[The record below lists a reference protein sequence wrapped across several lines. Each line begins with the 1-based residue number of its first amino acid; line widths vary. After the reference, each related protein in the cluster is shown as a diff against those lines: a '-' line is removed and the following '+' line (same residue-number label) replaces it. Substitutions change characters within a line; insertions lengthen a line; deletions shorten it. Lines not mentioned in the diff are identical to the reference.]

1 MCLKLPAADMPLGA
15 FVPPSS
21 TPFSVSARAA
31 MPRGVWVLGLVS
43 LLMDVSSELA
53 HSLLPLFL
61 AGTLGVPM
69 LAIGLIEGVAESTA
83 LICKVFSGAIS
94 DWLGR
99 RKPLLL
105 FGYGLAA
112 ASKPLFPLAHSASTV
127 LLARFVDR
135 VGKGVRGAPR
145 DALIADITP
154 PAIRGAAFGL
164 RQSMD
169 TVGAVLG
176 PLLAIGLMFLYRD
189 DIRSALWWS
198 LPPALLAVAAIWL
211 WVREPAGH
219 GEKRERAPLFSPRG
233 FAQFSTSF
241 WGVAGLGAVF
251 TLARFS
257 EAFLVL
263 RGAQLGLPLAWAPL
277 TMVAMSASYAL
288 SAYPLGWLSDHV
300 SRARLL
306 QLSLLLLI
314 AADLALAAGTGP
326 AMLLAGALLWGLHL
340 GCSQGLLSAL
350 VAQTAPA
357 GLAGSAF
364 GLFNLI
370 CGLATL
376 LASVVAGALW
386 QEWGAAATFHGGA
399 GFAAAALLL
408 GLVLRPLRQF

>member
-1 MCLKLPAADMPLGA
+1 
-15 FVPPSS
+15 
-21 TPFSVSARAA
+21 
-31 MPRGVWVLGLVS
+31 MPRGVWVLGVVS

-61 AGTLGVPM
+61 AGTLGVPV
-69 LAIGLIEGVAESTA
+69 LAIGLIEGVAEATS
-83 LICKVFSGAIS
+83 LICKVFSGTFS
-94 DWLGR
+94 DWLGK

-105 FGYGLAA
+105 LGYGLAA
-112 ASKPLFPLAHSASTV
+112 FSKPLFPLADSASTV
-127 LLARFVDR
+127 LFARFVDR

-154 PAIRGAAFGL
+154 PDIRGAAFGL

-176 PLLAIGLMFLYRD
+176 PLLAIGLMLLYRD

-211 WVREPAGH
+211 WVREPAEH
-219 GEKRERAPLFSPRG
+219 GEARAPAFLFSRAV
-233 FAQFSTSF
+233 FSQFSAGF

-314 AADLALAAGTGP
+314 AADLALGAAAGP

-350 VAQTAPA
+350 VAQTAPP

-370 CGLATL
+370 CGAATL
-376 LASVVAGALW
+376 LASALAGALW
-386 QEWGAAATFHGGA
+386 QAWGAAAAFHGGA
-399 GFAAAALLL
+399 AFAAAALLL

>member
-1 MCLKLPAADMPLGA
+1 MPQ
-15 FVPPSS
+15 SS
-21 TPFSVSARAA
+21 SLLSVAGRAA
-31 MPRGVWVLGLVS
+31 IPRGVWVLGCVS

-61 AGTLGVPM
+61 AGTLGVPV
-69 LAIGLIEGVAESTA
+69 LAIGLIEGVAEATA
-83 LICKVFSGAIS
+83 LICKVFSGALS
-94 DWLGR
+94 DWLGK
-99 RKPLLL
+99 RKPLVLL
-105 FGYGLAA
+105 GYGLAA
-112 ASKPLFPLAHSASTV
+112 FSKPLFPLADSSSTV
-127 LLARFVDR
+127 LFARFVDR

-176 PLLAIGLMFLYRD
+176 PLLAIALMFVYRD

-219 GEKRERAPLFSPRG
+219 GEKRARAPMLNRAALSRFSAG
-233 FAQFSTSF
+233 F
-241 WGVAGLGAVF
+241 WGITALGAVF

-277 TMVAMSASYAL
+277 VMVAMSASYAL
-288 SAYPLGWLSDHV
+288 SAYPLGWLSDRV

-314 AADLALAAGTGP
+314 AADLALGAASGP
-326 AMLLAGALLWGLHL
+326 ALLLAGALLWGLHL

-364 GLFNLI
+364 GLFNLV

-399 GFAAAALLL
+399 GFAAAAWLL

>member
-1 MCLKLPAADMPLGA
+1 MPLGA
-15 FVPPSS
+15 FVPQSS
-21 TPFSVSARAA
+21 SPFPAVGGRSAI
-31 MPRGVWVLGLVS
+31 PRGVWVLGFVS

-61 AGTLGVPM
+61 AGPLGVPV
-69 LAIGLIEGVAESTA
+69 LAIGLIEGVAEATA
-83 LICKVFSGAIS
+83 LICKVFSGTLS
-94 DWLGR
+94 DWLGK
-99 RKPLLL
+99 RKPLVML
-105 FGYGLAA
+105 GYGLAA
-112 ASKPLFPLAHSASTV
+112 FSKPLFPLADSAATV

-154 PAIRGAAFGL
+154 PDIRGAAFGL

-169 TVGAVLG
+169 TIGAVLG
-176 PLLAIGLMFLYRD
+176 PLLAIALMFLYRD

-198 LPPALLAVAAIWL
+198 VPPALLAVAAIWL
-211 WVREPAGH
+211 WVREPAGQ
-219 GEKRERAPLFSPRG
+219 GEARAPASLFSR
-233 FAQFSTSF
+233 AVFSRFSAGF
-241 WGVAGLGAVF
+241 WGVAALGGVF

-277 TMVAMSASYAL
+277 VMVAMSASYAL
-288 SAYPLGWLSDHV
+288 SAYPLGWLSDRV

-314 AADLALAAGTGP
+314 AADLALGTAAGVT
-326 AMLLAGALLWGLHL
+326 MLLAGALLWGLHL

-350 VAQTAPA
+350 VAQTAPP

-370 CGLATL
+370 CGAATL

-386 QEWGAAATFHGGA
+386 QAWGAAATFHGGA
-399 GFAAAALLL
+399 AFAGAALLL
-408 GLVLRPLRQF
+408 GLVLRPLR

>member
-1 MCLKLPAADMPLGA
+1 MPQ
-15 FVPPSS
+15 SS
-21 TPFSVSARAA
+21 TPFSTARPA
-31 MPRGVWVLGLVS
+31 MPRGVWVLGVVS

-61 AGTLGVPM
+61 AGTLGVPV
-69 LAIGLIEGVAESTA
+69 LAIGLIEGVAEATS
-83 LICKVFSGAIS
+83 LICKVFSGTFS
-94 DWLGR
+94 DWLGK

-105 FGYGLAA
+105 LGYGLAA
-112 ASKPLFPLAHSASTV
+112 FSKPLFPLADSASTV
-127 LLARFVDR
+127 LFARFVDR

-154 PAIRGAAFGL
+154 PDIRGAAFGL

-176 PLLAIGLMFLYRD
+176 PLLAIGLMLLYRD

-211 WVREPAGH
+211 WVREPAEH
-219 GEKRERAPLFSPRG
+219 GEARAPAFLFSRAV
-233 FAQFSTSF
+233 FSQFSAGF

-314 AADLALAAGTGP
+314 AADLALGAAAGP

-350 VAQTAPA
+350 VAQTAPP

-370 CGLATL
+370 CGAATL
-376 LASVVAGALW
+376 LASALAGALW
-386 QEWGAAATFHGGA
+386 QAWGAAAAFHGGA
-399 GFAAAALLL
+399 AFAAAALLL
-408 GLVLRPLRQF
+408 GLVLRLLRQF

>member
-1 MCLKLPAADMPLGA
+1 
-15 FVPPSS
+15 
-21 TPFSVSARAA
+21 
-31 MPRGVWVLGLVS
+31 MPRGVWVLGVVS

-61 AGTLGVPM
+61 AGTLGVPV
-69 LAIGLIEGVAESTA
+69 LAIGLIEGVAEATS
-83 LICKVFSGAIS
+83 LICKVFSGTFS
-94 DWLGR
+94 DWLGK

-105 FGYGLAA
+105 LGYGLAA
-112 ASKPLFPLAHSASTV
+112 FSKPLFPLADSASTV
-127 LLARFVDR
+127 LFARFVDR

-154 PAIRGAAFGL
+154 PDIRGAAFGL

-176 PLLAIGLMFLYRD
+176 PLLAIGLMLLYRD

-211 WVREPAGH
+211 WVREPAEH
-219 GEKRERAPLFSPRG
+219 GEARAPAFLFSRAV
-233 FAQFSTSF
+233 FSQFSAGF

-314 AADLALAAGTGP
+314 AADLALGAAAGP

-350 VAQTAPA
+350 VAQTAPP

-370 CGLATL
+370 CGAATL
-376 LASVVAGALW
+376 LASALAGALW
-386 QEWGAAATFHGGA
+386 QAWGAAAAFHGGA
-399 GFAAAALLL
+399 AFAAAALLL
-408 GLVLRPLRQF
+408 GLVLRLLRQF

>member
-1 MCLKLPAADMPLGA
+1 MPLGA
-15 FVPPSS
+15 FVPQSS
-21 TPFSVSARAA
+21 SPFPAVGGRSAI
-31 MPRGVWVLGLVS
+31 PRGVWVLGFVS

-61 AGTLGVPM
+61 AGPLGVPV
-69 LAIGLIEGVAESTA
+69 LAIGLIEGVAEATA
-83 LICKVFSGAIS
+83 LICKVFSGTLS
-94 DWLGR
+94 DWLGK
-99 RKPLLL
+99 RKPLVML
-105 FGYGLAA
+105 GYGLAA
-112 ASKPLFPLAHSASTV
+112 FSKPLFPLADSAATV

-154 PAIRGAAFGL
+154 PDIRGAAFGL

-169 TVGAVLG
+169 TIGAVLG
-176 PLLAIGLMFLYRD
+176 PLLAIALMFLYRD

-198 LPPALLAVAAIWL
+198 VPPALLAVAAIWL
-211 WVREPAGH
+211 WVREPAGQ
-219 GEKRERAPLFSPRG
+219 GEARAPASLFSR
-233 FAQFSTSF
+233 AVFSRFSAGF
-241 WGVAGLGAVF
+241 WGVAALGGVF

-277 TMVAMSASYAL
+277 VMVAMSASYAL
-288 SAYPLGWLSDHV
+288 SAYPLGWLSDRV

-314 AADLALAAGTGP
+314 AADLALGTAAGVT
-326 AMLLAGALLWGLHL
+326 MLLAGALLWGLHL

-350 VAQTAPA
+350 VAQTAPP

-370 CGLATL
+370 CGAATL

-386 QEWGAAATFHGGA
+386 QAWGAAATFHGGA
-399 GFAAAALLL
+399 AFAAAALLL
-408 GLVLRPLRQF
+408 GLVLRPLR

>member
-1 MCLKLPAADMPLGA
+1 ML
-15 FVPPSS
+15 
-21 TPFSVSARAA
+21 SVAGRAA
-31 MPRGVWVLGLVS
+31 IPRGVWVLGCVS

-61 AGTLGVPM
+61 AGTLGVPV
-69 LAIGLIEGVAESTA
+69 LAIGLIEGVAEATA
-83 LICKVFSGAIS
+83 LICKVFSGALS
-94 DWLGR
+94 DWLGK
-99 RKPLLL
+99 RKPLVLL
-105 FGYGLAA
+105 GYGLAA
-112 ASKPLFPLAHSASTV
+112 FSKPLFPLADSASTV
-127 LLARFVDR
+127 LFARFVDR

-176 PLLAIGLMFLYRD
+176 PLLAIALMFVYRD

-211 WVREPAGH
+211 WVREPAEH
-219 GEKRERAPLFSPRG
+219 GEKRERAPMLNRAALSRFSAG
-233 FAQFSTSF
+233 F
-241 WGVAGLGAVF
+241 WGITALGAVF

-277 TMVAMSASYAL
+277 VMVAMSASYAL
-288 SAYPLGWLSDHV
+288 SAYPLGWLSDRV

-314 AADLALAAGTGP
+314 AADLALGAASGP
-326 AMLLAGALLWGLHL
+326 ALLLAGALLWGLHL

-364 GLFNLI
+364 GLFNLV

-399 GFAAAALLL
+399 VFAAAAWLL

>member
-1 MCLKLPAADMPLGA
+1 MPQ
-15 FVPPSS
+15 SS
-21 TPFSVSARAA
+21 TPFSTARPA
-31 MPRGVWVLGLVS
+31 MPRGVWVLGVVS

-61 AGTLGVPM
+61 AGTLGVPV
-69 LAIGLIEGVAESTA
+69 LAIGLIEGVAEATS
-83 LICKVFSGAIS
+83 LICKVFSGTFS
-94 DWLGR
+94 DWLGK

-105 FGYGLAA
+105 LGYGLAA
-112 ASKPLFPLAHSASTV
+112 FSKPLFPLADSASTV
-127 LLARFVDR
+127 LFARFVDR

-154 PAIRGAAFGL
+154 PDIRGAAFGL

-176 PLLAIGLMFLYRD
+176 PLLAIGLMLLYRD

-211 WVREPAGH
+211 WVREPAEH
-219 GEKRERAPLFSPRG
+219 GEARAPAFLFSRAV
-233 FAQFSTSF
+233 FSQFSAGF

-314 AADLALAAGTGP
+314 AADLALGAAAGP

-350 VAQTAPA
+350 VAQTAPP

-370 CGLATL
+370 CGAATL
-376 LASVVAGALW
+376 LASALAGALW
-386 QEWGAAATFHGGA
+386 QAWGAAAAFHGGA
-399 GFAAAALLL
+399 AFAAAALLL
-408 GLVLRPLRQF
+408 GLVLRPLR

>member
-1 MCLKLPAADMPLGA
+1 
-15 FVPPSS
+15 
-21 TPFSVSARAA
+21 
-31 MPRGVWVLGLVS
+31 MPRGVWVLGVVS

-61 AGTLGVPM
+61 AGTLGVPV
-69 LAIGLIEGVAESTA
+69 LAIGLIEGVAEATS
-83 LICKVFSGAIS
+83 LICKVFSGTFS
-94 DWLGR
+94 DWLGK

-105 FGYGLAA
+105 LGYGLAA
-112 ASKPLFPLAHSASTV
+112 FSKPLFPLADSASTV
-127 LLARFVDR
+127 LFARFVDR

-154 PAIRGAAFGL
+154 PDIRGAAFGL

-176 PLLAIGLMFLYRD
+176 PLLAIGLMLLYRD

-211 WVREPAGH
+211 WVREPAEH
-219 GEKRERAPLFSPRG
+219 GEARAPAFLFSRAV
-233 FAQFSTSF
+233 FSQFSAGF

-314 AADLALAAGTGP
+314 AADLALGAAAGP

-350 VAQTAPA
+350 VAQTAPP

-370 CGLATL
+370 CGAATL
-376 LASVVAGALW
+376 LASALAGALW
-386 QEWGAAATFHGGA
+386 QAWGAAAAFHGGA
-399 GFAAAALLL
+399 AFAAAALLL
-408 GLVLRPLRQF
+408 GLVLRPLR

>member
-1 MCLKLPAADMPLGA
+1 MPQ
-15 FVPPSS
+15 SS
-21 TPFSVSARAA
+21 TPFSTARPA
-31 MPRGVWVLGLVS
+31 MPRGVWVLGVVS

-61 AGTLGVPM
+61 AGTLGVPV
-69 LAIGLIEGVAESTA
+69 LAIGLIEGVAEATS
-83 LICKVFSGAIS
+83 LICKVFSGTFS
-94 DWLGR
+94 DWLGK

-105 FGYGLAA
+105 LGYGLAA
-112 ASKPLFPLAHSASTV
+112 FSKPLFPLADSASTV
-127 LLARFVDR
+127 LFARFVDR

-154 PAIRGAAFGL
+154 PDIRGAAFGL

-176 PLLAIGLMFLYRD
+176 PLLAIGLMLLYRD

-211 WVREPAGH
+211 WVREPAEH
-219 GEKRERAPLFSPRG
+219 GEARAPAFLFSRAV
-233 FAQFSTSF
+233 FSQFSAGF

-314 AADLALAAGTGP
+314 AADLALGAAAGP

-350 VAQTAPA
+350 VAQTAPP

-370 CGLATL
+370 CGAATL
-376 LASVVAGALW
+376 LASALAGALW
-386 QEWGAAATFHGGA
+386 QAWGAAAAFHGGA
-399 GFAAAALLL
+399 AFAAAALLL

>member
-1 MCLKLPAADMPLGA
+1 MPQ
-15 FVPPSS
+15 SS
-21 TPFSVSARAA
+21 TPFSTARPA
-31 MPRGVWVLGLVS
+31 MPRGVWVLGVVS

-61 AGTLGVPM
+61 AGTLGVPV
-69 LAIGLIEGVAESTA
+69 LAIGLIEGVAEATA
-83 LICKVFSGAIS
+83 LICKVFSGTLS
-94 DWLGR
+94 DWLGK
-99 RKPLLL
+99 RKPLVLL
-105 FGYGLAA
+105 GYGLAA
-112 ASKPLFPLAHSASTV
+112 FSKPLFPLADSASTV
-127 LLARFVDR
+127 LFARFVDR

-154 PAIRGAAFGL
+154 PDIRGAAFGL

-176 PLLAIGLMFLYRD
+176 PLLAIGLMLVYRD

-211 WVREPAGH
+211 WVREPAEH
-219 GEKRERAPLFSPRG
+219 GEARAPASLFSR
-233 FAQFSTSF
+233 AVLSQFSAGF

-277 TMVAMSASYAL
+277 VMVAMSISYAL

-314 AADLALAAGTGP
+314 AADLALGAAAGP

-350 VAQTAPA
+350 VAQTAPP

-370 CGLATL
+370 CGAATL
-376 LASVVAGALW
+376 LASALAGVLW
-386 QEWGAAATFHGGA
+386 QAWGAAAAFHGGA
-399 GFAAAALLL
+399 AFAAAALLL

>member
-1 MCLKLPAADMPLGA
+1 MPQ
-15 FVPPSS
+15 SS
-21 TPFSVSARAA
+21 SLLSVAGRAA
-31 MPRGVWVLGLVS
+31 VPRGVWVLGCVS

-69 LAIGLIEGVAESTA
+69 LAIGLIEGVAEATA
-83 LICKVFSGAIS
+83 LICKVFSGALS
-94 DWLGR
+94 DWLGK
-99 RKPLLL
+99 RKPLVLL
-105 FGYGLAA
+105 GYGLAA
-112 ASKPLFPLAHSASTV
+112 FSKPLFPLADSASTV
-127 LLARFVDR
+127 LFARFVDR

-176 PLLAIGLMFLYRD
+176 PLLAIALMFVYRD

-211 WVREPAGH
+211 WVREPAEH
-219 GEKRERAPLFSPRG
+219 GEKRERAPMLNRAALSRFSAG
-233 FAQFSTSF
+233 F
-241 WGVAGLGAVF
+241 WGITALGAVF

-277 TMVAMSASYAL
+277 VMVAMSASYAL
-288 SAYPLGWLSDHV
+288 SAYPLGWLSDRV

-314 AADLALAAGTGP
+314 AADLTLGAAAGP

-350 VAQTAPA
+350 VAQTAPP

-370 CGLATL
+370 CGAATL
-376 LASVVAGALW
+376 LASALAGVLW
-386 QEWGAAATFHGGA
+386 QTWGAAAAFHGGA
-399 GFAAAALLL
+399 AFAAGALLL

>member
-1 MCLKLPAADMPLGA
+1 MPLGA
-15 FVPPSS
+15 FVPQSS
-21 TPFSVSARAA
+21 SPFSAAGGRSAI
-31 MPRGVWVLGLVS
+31 PRGVWVLGFVS

-61 AGTLGVPM
+61 AGTLGVPV
-69 LAIGLIEGVAESTA
+69 LAIGLIEGVAEATA
-83 LICKVFSGAIS
+83 LICKVFSGTLS
-94 DWLGR
+94 DWLGK
-99 RKPLLL
+99 RKPLVML
-105 FGYGLAA
+105 GYGLAA
-112 ASKPLFPLAHSASTV
+112 FSKPLFPLADSAATV

-154 PAIRGAAFGL
+154 PDIRGAAFGL

-176 PLLAIGLMFLYRD
+176 PLLAIGLMLLYRD

-198 LPPALLAVAAIWL
+198 VPPALLAVAAIWL

-219 GEKRERAPLFSPRG
+219 GEARGPASLFSRAV
-233 FAQFSTSF
+233 FSQFSAGF
-241 WGVAGLGAVF
+241 WGVVGLGAVF

-277 TMVAMSASYAL
+277 VMVAMSASYAL
-288 SAYPLGWLSDHV
+288 SAYPLGWLSDRV

-314 AADLALAAGTGP
+314 AADLALGAAGGP
-326 AMLLAGALLWGLHL
+326 TLLLAGALLWGLHL

-350 VAQTAPA
+350 VAQTAPP

-386 QEWGAAATFHGGA
+386 QEWGATATFHGGA
-399 GFAAAALLL
+399 GFAAMALLL

>member
-1 MCLKLPAADMPLGA
+1 MPQ
-15 FVPPSS
+15 SS
-21 TPFSVSARAA
+21 SLLSVAGRAA
-31 MPRGVWVLGLVS
+31 IPRGVWVLGCVS

-61 AGTLGVPM
+61 AGTLGVPV
-69 LAIGLIEGVAESTA
+69 LAIGLIEGVAEATA
-83 LICKVFSGAIS
+83 LICKVFSGALS
-94 DWLGR
+94 DWLGK
-99 RKPLLL
+99 RKPLVLL
-105 FGYGLAA
+105 GYGLAA
-112 ASKPLFPLAHSASTV
+112 FSKPLFPLADSASTV
-127 LLARFVDR
+127 LFARFVDR

-176 PLLAIGLMFLYRD
+176 PLLAIALMFVYRD

-211 WVREPAGH
+211 WVREPAEH
-219 GEKRERAPLFSPRG
+219 GEKRERAPMLNRAALSRFSAG
-233 FAQFSTSF
+233 F
-241 WGVAGLGAVF
+241 WGITALGAVF

-277 TMVAMSASYAL
+277 VMVAMSASYAL
-288 SAYPLGWLSDHV
+288 SAYPLGWLSDRV

-314 AADLALAAGTGP
+314 AADLALGAASGP
-326 AMLLAGALLWGLHL
+326 ALLLAGALLWGLHL

-364 GLFNLI
+364 GLFNLV

-399 GFAAAALLL
+399 VFAAAAWLL

>member
-1 MCLKLPAADMPLGA
+1 MPTGA
-15 FVPPSS
+15 FVPQSS
-21 TPFSVSARAA
+21 TPFSTARPA
-31 MPRGVWVLGLVS
+31 MPRGVWVLGVVS

-61 AGTLGVPM
+61 AGTLGVPV
-69 LAIGLIEGVAESTA
+69 LAIGLIEGVAEATS
-83 LICKVFSGAIS
+83 LICKVFSGTFS
-94 DWLGR
+94 DWLGK

-105 FGYGLAA
+105 LGYGLAA
-112 ASKPLFPLAHSASTV
+112 FSKPLFPLADSASTV
-127 LLARFVDR
+127 LFARFVDR

-154 PAIRGAAFGL
+154 PDIRGAAFGL

-176 PLLAIGLMFLYRD
+176 PLLAIGLMLLYRD

-211 WVREPAGH
+211 WVREPAEH
-219 GEKRERAPLFSPRG
+219 GEARAPAFLFSRAV
-233 FAQFSTSF
+233 FSQFSAGF

-314 AADLALAAGTGP
+314 AADLALGAAAGP

-350 VAQTAPA
+350 VAQTAPP

-370 CGLATL
+370 CGAATL
-376 LASVVAGALW
+376 LASALAGALW
-386 QEWGAAATFHGGA
+386 QAWGAAAAFHGGA
-399 GFAAAALLL
+399 AFAAAALLL

>member
-1 MCLKLPAADMPLGA
+1 MPQSSSLLSAAG
-15 FVPPSS
+15 
-21 TPFSVSARAA
+21 RAA
-31 MPRGVWVLGLVS
+31 VPRGVWVLGCVS

-61 AGTLGVPM
+61 AGTLGVPV
-69 LAIGLIEGVAESTA
+69 LAIGLIEGVAEATA
-83 LICKVFSGAIS
+83 LICKVFSGSLS
-94 DWLGR
+94 DWLGK
-99 RKPLLL
+99 RKPLVLL
-105 FGYGLAA
+105 GYGLAA
-112 ASKPLFPLAHSASTV
+112 FSKPLFPLADSASTV
-127 LLARFVDR
+127 LFARFVDR

-176 PLLAIGLMFLYRD
+176 PLLAIALMFVYRD

-198 LPPALLAVAAIWL
+198 LPPALLAVAVIWL
-211 WVREPAGH
+211 WVREPAEH
-219 GEKRERAPLFSPRG
+219 GEKRERAPMLNRAALSRFSAG
-233 FAQFSTSF
+233 F
-241 WGVAGLGAVF
+241 WGITALGAVF

-277 TMVAMSASYAL
+277 VMVAMSASYAL
-288 SAYPLGWLSDHV
+288 SAYPLGWLSDRV

-314 AADLALAAGTGP
+314 AADLALGAASGP
-326 AMLLAGALLWGLHL
+326 ALLLAGALLWGLHL

-364 GLFNLI
+364 GLFNLV

-376 LASVVAGALW
+376 LASVMAGALW

-399 GFAAAALLL
+399 GFAAAAWLL

>member
-1 MCLKLPAADMPLGA
+1 MSPGA
-15 FVPPSS
+15 FVPQSS
-21 TPFSVSARAA
+21 SLLSVAGRAA
-31 MPRGVWVLGLVS
+31 IPRGVWVLGCVS

-61 AGTLGVPM
+61 AGTLGVPV
-69 LAIGLIEGVAESTA
+69 LAIGLIEGVAEATA
-83 LICKVFSGAIS
+83 LICKVFSGALS
-94 DWLGR
+94 DWLGK
-99 RKPLLL
+99 RKPLVLL
-105 FGYGLAA
+105 GYGLAA
-112 ASKPLFPLAHSASTV
+112 FSKPLFPLADSASTV
-127 LLARFVDR
+127 LFARFVDR

-176 PLLAIGLMFLYRD
+176 PLLAIALMFVYRD

-211 WVREPAGH
+211 WVREPAEH
-219 GEKRERAPLFSPRG
+219 GEKRERAPMLNRAALSRFSAG
-233 FAQFSTSF
+233 F
-241 WGVAGLGAVF
+241 WGITALGAVF

-277 TMVAMSASYAL
+277 VMVAMSASYAL
-288 SAYPLGWLSDHV
+288 SAYPLGWLSDRV

-314 AADLALAAGTGP
+314 AADLALGAASGP
-326 AMLLAGALLWGLHL
+326 ALLLAGALLWGLHL

-364 GLFNLI
+364 GLFNLV

-399 GFAAAALLL
+399 VFAAAAWLL